1 MQGAFVIGT
10 KTKIRTGRGK
20 KDKPSPLRQCALTRE
35 KLPADELLRFS
46 LSPQKIV
53 TPDLRCKLPGR
64 GLWLKADRSIL
75 VEAIKKNSF
84 ARGFREKALVS
95 NDLVDM
101 IEKLTRIDALHTLSL
116 ANKAGH
122 VITGYEK
129 IKRALAKGDVKWL
142 LHAMEASRNGSDKLD
157 RYFAPPREEPEDEDD
172 LVSRDTRE
180 TGNPIDQKNIAA
192 ILGALFT
199 GDELSLA
206 LGRHNVIH
214 IGLKRGEMAKRFTF
228 AHRKYSAFNT
238 RQEDVIN
245 KDNSLL

>member
-1 MQGAFVIGT
+1 M
-10 KTKIRTGRGK
+10 
-20 KDKPSPLRQCALTRE
+20 
-35 KLPADELLRFS
+35 RFA
-46 LSPQKIV
+46 LSPQKTV

-64 GLWLKADRSIL
+64 GLWLKADRATI

-95 NDLVDM
+95 DDLVDM

-129 IKRALAKGDVKWL
+129 IKRALAKGNVKWL

-157 RYFAPPREEPEDEDD
+157 RYFGPSREEREDEDD
-172 LVSRDTRE
+172 LVSKDTRE
-180 TGNPIDQKNIAA
+180 TGDPIDHKNVPG
-192 ILGALFT
+192 ILSALFT

-206 LGRHNVIH
+206 LGRSNVIH
-214 IGLKRGEMAKRFTF
+214 IGLKPGAMAKRFTF
-228 AHRKYSAFNT
+228 ALQKCGAFNT
-238 RQEDVIN
+238 RQQDGID
-245 KDNSLL
+245 KDNALLGN

>member
-1 MQGAFVIGT
+1 M
-10 KTKIRTGRGK
+10 
-20 KDKPSPLRQCALTRE
+20 
-35 KLPADELLRFS
+35 
-46 LSPQKIV
+46 V

-64 GLWLKADRSIL
+64 GLWLKADRATIA
-75 VEAIKKNSF
+75 EAIKKNSF

-95 NDLVDM
+95 DDLVDM

-157 RYFAPPREEPEDEDD
+157 RYFDPPKEERDDEDD
-172 LVSRDTRE
+172 LISRNTPE
-180 TGNPIDQKNIAA
+180 TGDPIDHKNITG
-192 ILGALFT
+192 ILSALFT

-206 LGRHNVIH
+206 LGRSNVIH

-228 AHRKYSAFNT
+228 AHQKCGAFNT
-238 RQEDVIN
+238 RQQDGID

>member
-1 MQGAFVIGT
+1 M
-10 KTKIRTGRGK
+10 
-20 KDKPSPLRQCALTRE
+20 DKPSPLRQCALTRE
-35 KLPADELLRFS
+35 KLPVEELLRFA
-46 LSPQKIV
+46 LSPEKNV

-75 VEAIKKNSF
+75 IEAIKKNSF
-84 ARGFREKALVS
+84 ARGFREKALV
-95 NDLVDM
+95 NDNLVDM

-157 RYFAPPREEPEDEDD
+157 RYFGPSSQDREDEDGP
-172 LVSRDTRE
+172 VSRGTPE
-180 TGNPIDQKNIAA
+180 TGDPTDRKNITG
-192 ILGALFT
+192 ILSALFT

-206 LGRHNVIH
+206 LGRSNVIH

-228 AHRKYSAFNT
+228 AHKKCGAFNT
-238 RQEDVIN
+238 RQQDGIDR
-245 KDNSLL
+245 DNSLL

>member
-1 MQGAFVIGT
+1 M
-10 KTKIRTGRGK
+10 
-20 KDKPSPLRQCALTRE
+20 
-35 KLPADELLRFS
+35 RFA
-46 LSPQKIV
+46 LSPQKTV

-64 GLWLKADRSIL
+64 GLWLKADRATI

-95 NDLVDM
+95 DDLVDM

-129 IKRALAKGDVKWL
+129 IKRALAKGNVKWL

-157 RYFAPPREEPEDEDD
+157 RYFGPTRQEREDEDD
-172 LVSRDTRE
+172 LASTAPRK
-180 TGNPIDQKNIAA
+180 TGDPIDHKNVPG
-192 ILGALFT
+192 ILSALFT

-206 LGRHNVIH
+206 LGRPNVIH
-214 IGLKRGEMAKRFTF
+214 IGLKPGAMAKRFTF
-228 AHRKYSAFNT
+228 ALQKCGAFNT
-238 RQEDVIN
+238 RQQDGIE
-245 KDNSLL
+245 KDTALSGN